1 MHILS
6 SNFNLIE
13 SNSNWNALKKNKVFI
28 DKNFN
33 NFHLTLLN
41 NELLETNASFHNI
54 IYLSDTNYKEVFRK
68 IRSLKNTLKKFT
80 SKAFFFYFFNDPFL
94 GKKEKN
100 NCLKE
105 IKRSTT
111 LSSNLFIKNFF
122 DYKRKKF
129 FNSRNL
135 LYLKFP
141 FDVSAI
147 DFFVDFVN
155 GKIKQLNSKPY
166 KLIILDC
173 DNTLWGGVLDESKN
187 KEILYGNIGKGRFF
201 KEFQLKI
208 KELKNKGFLLSIS
221 SKNNEKQVWSFF
233 KKKKMVL
240 QKKDF
245 IFSKIDWSE
254 KSENIFNIVKN
265 LGLRFEDCVFI
276 DDNILEIKKVQSRI
290 KNINTIHMKN
300 IANINKVINNNVRF
314 SKFLISNE
322 DKKKY
327 GQYKLR
333 EKYYKFVNKKN
344 SKNLNTEDIIKNLKQ
359 KIKIINYTN
368 LNLKRAEELF
378 HKTNQFNFS
387 LNRYKSSQLMIL
399 NKNKQY
405 ELKMFN
411 LKDKFGDHGII
422 GAYILKKVDDKI
434 IIVDFLL
441 SCRVLYRFVEHFILS
456 KITKKFPGK
465 EIIIIHNKNKVNSE
479 LVSKFLANKFFK
491 LLNKIE
497 SKFFYK
503 INLNQK
509 DINETQ
515 KLFNN

>member
-13 SNSNWNALKKNKVFI
+13 SNSNWSKLKSSKVSI

-33 NFHLTLLN
+33 NFHLHLSN
-41 NELLETNASFHNI
+41 NTLLETNVSFHTI
-54 IYLSDTNYKEVFRK
+54 IYLSNNNYKKIFRK
-68 IRSLKNTLKKFT
+68 IKSLKNILKRFS
-80 SKAFFFYFFNDPFL
+80 SKPFFFYFFNDPL
-94 GKKEKN
+94 LSKKNKN

-105 IKRSTT
+105 IK
-111 LSSNLFIKNFF
+111 LSNNLFSNIFIKNFF
-122 DYKRKKF
+122 DCKREKF

-141 FDVSAI
+141 FDVSTI
-147 DFFVDFVN
+147 DFFVDLIYE
-155 GKIKQLNSKPY
+155 KIKQLNSKPY
-166 KLIILDC
+166 KLLILDC
-173 DNTLWGGVLDESKN
+173 DNTLWGGVLDENNN
-187 KEILYGNIGKGRFF
+187 KELLYGDSGNGRLF
-201 KEFQLKI
+201 KKFQLKI
-208 KELKNKGFLLSIS
+208 KDLKNKGFLLSIC
-221 SKNNEKQVWSFF
+221 SKNNEKKVWNFF
-233 KKKKMVL
+233 KKRKMAL

-245 IFSKIDWSE
+245 IFSKINWSE

-290 KNINTIHMKN
+290 KKINTIHMKN
-300 IANINKVINNNVRF
+300 IVNINKVINNNERF
-314 SKFLISNE
+314 SKFLISKE

-327 GQYKLR
+327 DQYKLR

-344 SKNLNTEDIIKNLKQ
+344 NKNLNSKDVIKDLKQ

-368 LNLKRAEELF
+368 SNLKRAEELF
-378 HKTNQFNFS
+378 QKTNQFNFS
-387 LNRYKSSQLMIL
+387 LNRYKNSQLMSL

-422 GAYILKKVDDKI
+422 GAYILKKFDDKI

-441 SCRVLYRFVEHFILS
+441 SCRVLYRFVEQFILS
-456 KITKKFPGK
+456 KISKKFQGK
-465 EIIIIHNKNKVNSE
+465 EIIIIHNKSMVNSE
-479 LVSKFLANKFFK
+479 LISKFLTNKIFK
-491 LLNKIE
+491 LLNRNE
-497 SKFFYK
+497 SKYFYK
-503 INLNQK
+503 INLNKK
-509 DINETQ
+509 DINETE
-515 KLFNN
+515 KLFSH